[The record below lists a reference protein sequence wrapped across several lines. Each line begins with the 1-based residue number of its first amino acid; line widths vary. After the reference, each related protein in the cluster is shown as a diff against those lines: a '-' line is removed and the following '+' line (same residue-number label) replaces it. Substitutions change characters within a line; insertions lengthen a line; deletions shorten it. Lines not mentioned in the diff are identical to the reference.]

1 MGSLARKSRV
11 GQNLNTAHLVFDTA
25 MMEESI
31 TQERLYAKFE
41 DAVRQTMDGNWV
53 LAIFEG
59 SPSGEEYSW
68 CSDCVA
74 ASEDLRSFMAESRGF
89 VKVIQFKVGSK
100 KEWEG
105 TSDSPSPFKIKFPH
119 LVDLPTA
126 ILFHGKLDVA
136 RTIAPRK
143 DDLLYLSKRA
153 DALEAQIKDG
163 SWNPPRP

>member
-1 MGSLARKSRV
+1 MKG
-11 GQNLNTAHLVFDTA
+11 
-25 MMEESI
+25 
-31 TQERLYAKFE
+31 
-41 DAVRQTMDGNWV
+41 GNWV
-53 LAIFEG
+53 LAVFEG
-59 SPSGEEYSW
+59 SPMGEAYSW

-74 ASEDLRSFMAESRGF
+74 ASEDIRAFMSEYRGF

-105 TSDSPSPFKIKFPH
+105 ASAGSSLFKVKFPH
-119 LVDLPTA
+119 LIDLPTA

-143 DDLLYLSKRA
+143 DDLLYLSRRA

-163 SWNPPRP
+163 SWNPPHL